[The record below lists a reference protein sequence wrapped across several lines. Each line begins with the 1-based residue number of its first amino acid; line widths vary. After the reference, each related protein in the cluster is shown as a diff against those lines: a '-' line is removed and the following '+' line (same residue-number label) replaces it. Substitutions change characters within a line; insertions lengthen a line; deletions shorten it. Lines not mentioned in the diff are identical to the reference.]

1 MANLNPAAATRQA
14 PRARQR
20 ASDTPDPSFATTLAR
35 GLELLDAFRAGDTWL
50 SNAELAQ
57 HTGLARPTVSR
68 LTGTLA
74 RLGYLKRNEAGRF
87 KLGIRVLGIAYPLL
101 AGFRVRQVARPLMR
115 EFAEQAG
122 GAVSIGMAEGANLV
136 YLETTRSNQNFPHI
150 PEIGFSCPLVSSGIG
165 RAAMSL
171 MSAAE
176 EAATFALIARE
187 QPALHEAM
195 HERALAGIADCR
207 SRGWCA
213 ALGDWRPEIF
223 AVAAPLL
230 RTADGECL
238 SINCGIPSY
247 RVSPEE
253 VREFGPKLASLASA
267 IRGLADNAEP
277 WR

>member
-1 MANLNPAAATRQA
+1 MPHLTSAAPSKSQA
-14 PRARQR
+14 RVRQR

-35 GLELLDAFRAGDTWL
+35 GLQLLDAFRSGETWL

-57 HTGLARPTVSR
+57 RSGLSRPTVSR
-68 LTGTLA
+68 LSGTLA
-74 RLGYLKRNEAGRF
+74 RIGYLKKNPAGRF

-101 AGFRVRQVARPLMR
+101 AGIRVRQVARPLMR

-122 GAVSIGMAEGANLV
+122 GAVSIGMAEGANLI
-136 YLETTRSNQNFPHI
+136 YLETTRSSQNFPHI

-176 EAATFALIARE
+176 EEATFARIEGE
-187 QPALHEAM
+187 QPALYATM
-195 HERALAGIADCR
+195 RERALAGIADCR
-207 SRGWCA
+207 SQGWCA

-230 RTADGECL
+230 RTEDGECL

-247 RVSPEE
+247 RVSPEQ
-253 VREFGPKLASLASA
+253 VREFGPKLLSLASA
-267 IRGLADNAEP
+267 IRGLADNAAP